1 MRSEHAWAL
10 LTARAIQYGKT
21 PGGYAHMTPAD
32 VAGLLRGLPRRPFLT
47 AMLADCGDSMV
58 HHELYVALR
67 HYVFDRAVFDGWRL
81 DRPRLCEQ
89 IALLAILELVGA
101 RDPCPACEG
110 RGAVPIETG
119 GPNMVRCEPCRG
131 SGRAPLSGRDRAAMV
146 QIHEVSWSRTW
157 AERYEVVFGEL
168 HGWLMDAR
176 RHMARRLRAEARAEA
191 EKPATCATA
200 KKSA

>member
-1 MRSEHAWAL
+1 MRSELAWAL
-10 LTARAIQYGKT
+10 LTARALQYDKT
-21 PGGYAHMTPAD
+21 PGGFARMTQAD
-32 VAGLLRGLPRRPFLT
+32 AAALLRGLSRRPFLA
-47 AMLADCGDSMV
+47 AMLADCGDSVV
-58 HHELYVALR
+58 HHELYMALR
-67 HYVFDRAVFDGWRL
+67 QYVMDRAVSDDWRL

-110 RGAVPIETG
+110 RGAVPIETNS
-119 GPNMVRCEPCRG
+119 PTMVRCDPCRG

-157 AERYEVVFGEL
+157 AARYEVVFGEL

-176 RHMARRLRAEARAEA
+176 RHMARRLRAEARAVA
-191 EKPATCATA
+191 ENTGTCATA
-200 KKSA
+200 NKSA